1 MAKLDGQVPNPGAG
15 GTYLLDPETGELKLT
30 QSTTA
35 QENNG
40 TDPQEVS
47 DRKDRVNLRDGPKP
61 SGRQ

>member
-15 GTYLLDPETGELKLT
+15 GTYLLDPETGELTLT

-35 QENNG
+35 QKNNG

-47 DRKDRVNLRDGPKP
+47 DCEDRIDLRD
-61 SGRQ
+61 